1 MVDIPLDDGDV
12 NQVKSFIAN
21 KIMTYRL
28 SRFDYNDSVEPQTSQ
43 MESSEWHC
51 KQHAAIYAV
60 ADG

>member
-12 NQVKSFIAN
+12 NQVKSFMAN
-21 KIMTYRL
+21 KIMIYRL
-28 SRFDYNDSVEPQTSQ
+28 SRFDYNDSDGTTNKSN
-43 MESSEWHC
+43 SSEWHC